1 MECIS
6 CKGREGSF
14 SFKTIEV
21 RTILNPGR
29 NSLFKKNRIP
39 ATRTQKLGDLRELSV
54 CDDCI
59 EKRYHE
65 ILHPW
70 KEFLN
75 TCKVGVILFVIGLA
89 LIVFYIGR
97 QNILAIGGAALIAL
111 ALYRF
116 LKYWGFALRRK
127 DEYMKFSED
136 NRRFALAWEIVSQS
150 APKRDGVESIYF
162 VPITKATE
170 NMKREDFMKYY
181 GLTKEN
187 ADQFHKMLHG
197 KFKAASRDL
206 GQDSLDDREP
216 NTELTEND

>member
-59 EKRYHE
+59 E
-65 ILHPW
+65 
-70 KEFLN
+70 
-75 TCKVGVILFVIGLA
+75 
-89 LIVFYIGR
+89 
-97 QNILAIGGAALIAL
+97 
-111 ALYRF
+111 
-116 LKYWGFALRRK
+116 
-127 DEYMKFSED
+127 
-136 NRRFALAWEIVSQS
+136 
-150 APKRDGVESIYF
+150 SIYF
-162 VPITKATE
+162 VPITNATE